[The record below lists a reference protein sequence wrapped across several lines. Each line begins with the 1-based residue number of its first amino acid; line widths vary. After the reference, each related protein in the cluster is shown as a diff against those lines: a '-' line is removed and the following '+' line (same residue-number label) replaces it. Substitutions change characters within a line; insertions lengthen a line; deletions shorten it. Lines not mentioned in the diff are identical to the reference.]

1 MMDTGCNAPE
11 SRETLL
17 AQQRQLILG
26 FRIAQMFPKGTDEL
40 ELPEGMGRYENHRG
54 VFHYRRERISF
65 IQIAHLSIDGK
76 ENEIL
81 LLGPYSKPEIIERHL
96 KGEPF
101 VTVTEYDSDGVELR
115 SALGVT
121 STTDRQLEYFE
132 STKEPGSEIVVGMLP
147 ARVGLYLK
155 GRLQNGH

>member
-1 MMDTGCNAPE
+1 MLDTGCNAPE

-26 FRIAQMFPKGTDEL
+26 FRPAQMFPKGTEEL
-40 ELPEGMGRYENHRG
+40 PLPEGMGRYENDRG
-54 VFHYRRERISF
+54 VFHYRRERLSF
-65 IQIAHLSIDGK
+65 IEIAHLSIDGK

-81 LLGPYSKPEIIERHL
+81 LLGPYSKPEVIRRHL

-101 VTVTEYDSDGVELR
+101 VTITEYDSDGVELR
-115 SALGVT
+115 SALGTT

-132 STKEPGSEIVVGMLP
+132 ATKEPGSELVVGMLP
-147 ARVGLYLK
+147 PRVANYLK
-155 GRLQNGH
+155 GNLQNGH